1 MNHLRN
7 ASADQWQWVKEDP
20 SGLKYF
26 CNDIDL
32 LVCTIECLKKL
43 ANFDVV
49 DIFTQFQKNLPN
61 GDTVLHLLAKE
72 PVNETKM
79 GVIMDLLQKGF
90 EPGLENNAGERFL
103 DVSNFKDTLLKQ
115 IKIAPDSLFKSWM
128 IGGEHSTYS

>member
-49 DIFTQFQKNLPN
+49 DIFTSLQKHLPKR
-61 GDTVLHLLAKE
+61 DTVLHLLAKDQ
-72 PVNETKM
+72 VNETKM

-90 EPGLENNAGERFL
+90 RPGLKNKAGQRFL
-103 DVSNFKDTLLKQ
+103 DVSNFKDTLLEQ
-115 IKIAPDSLFKSWM
+115 IQIAPDSWVINLFKSW
-128 IGGEHSTYS
+128 IIEGE

>member
-1 MNHLRN
+1 MDHLRD

-49 DIFTQFQKNLPN
+49 DIFTSLQKHLTKR
-61 GDTVLHLLAKE
+61 DTVLQLLAKDQ
-72 PVNETKM
+72 VNETKM

-90 EPGLENNAGERFL
+90 RPGLRNKAGQRFL
-103 DVSNFKDTLLKQ
+103 DVSNFKDTLLEQ
-115 IKIAPDSLFKSWM
+115 IQVAPDSWVINLFKSWT
-128 IGGEHSTYS
+128 IQGE

>member
-26 CNDIDL
+26 CNDSDL
-32 LVCTIECLKKL
+32 LACTIECLEKL
-43 ANFDVV
+43 ANFDLF
-49 DIFTQFQKNLPN
+49 DIFTQFKKYQPN
-61 GDTVLHLLAKE
+61 GDTFLHLLAKE

-90 EPGLENNAGERFL
+90 RPGLKNKAGQHFL
-103 DVSNFKDTLLKQ
+103 DVSNFKDTLLYQ
-115 IKIAPDSLFKSWM
+115 IQIAPNSWVINLFKSWT
-128 IGGEHSTYS
+128 IEGE

>member
-7 ASADQWQWVKEDP
+7 ASADQWLWVKEDP

-49 DIFTQFQKNLPN
+49 DIFTQFKNYQPN
-61 GDTVLHLLAKE
+61 GDTFLHLLAKE

-90 EPGLENNAGERFL
+90 RPGLRNKAGQRFL
-103 DVSNFKDTLLKQ
+103 DVSNFKDTLLEQ
-115 IKIAPDSLFKSWM
+115 IQIAPDSWVINLFKSWT
-128 IGGEHSTYS
+128 IESE